1 VKNGHSGIKKKEE
14 WIVMAE
20 KGKAKRPKKNVKKRT
35 GQKKEDE
42 LRKAARLNEEH
53 NITITILSENE
64 NLPKEKILYKFS
76 KDISESGIKIQG
88 NVPLSVD
95 TLLKIDLTLGRLH
108 QKINALG
115 KVKWVE
121 FNTEDGTFEAGV
133 EFVDTSSEAIQKIE
147 DYILSKQKYTSLNPL
162 GVPFWI
168 FAKFNRAKSK

>member
-1 VKNGHSGIKKKEE
+1 
-14 WIVMAE
+14 MAE
-20 KGKAKRPKKNVKKRT
+20 KEKTKRPKKNVKKRT
-35 GQKKEDE
+35 GQKKEAE
-42 LRKAARLNEEH
+42 LRKAQRLSEEH
-53 NITITILSENE
+53 KITITIVSEGE

-76 KDISESGIKIQG
+76 KDISDSGIKIQG
-88 NVPLSVD
+88 NVPLPVD

-108 QKINALG
+108 KTITALG

-121 FNTEDGTFEAGV
+121 FNTEDGSFEAGV

-147 DYILSKQKYTSLNPL
+147 DYILSKQKFTSLNPL

>member
-1 VKNGHSGIKKKEE
+1 
-14 WIVMAE
+14 MDE

-35 GQKKEDE
+35 GRKKEDE
-42 LRKAARLNEEH
+42 LRKAERLNEEH
-53 NITITILSENE
+53 NITITILSEDE

-88 NVPLSVD
+88 NVPLPVD

-108 QKINALG
+108 QTITALG

-121 FNTEDGTFEAGV
+121 FNTEDGSFEAGV
-133 EFVDTSSEAIQKIE
+133 EFIDTSSEAIREIE
-147 DYILSKQKYTSLNPL
+147 DYILSKQKFTSVNPL

-168 FAKFNRAKSK
+168 FAKFNSAKSK

>member
-1 VKNGHSGIKKKEE
+1 
-14 WIVMAE
+14 MAE
-20 KGKAKRPKKNVKKRT
+20 KEKAKRPKKSENKRT

-42 LRKAARLNEEH
+42 LRKAERLNEEH
-53 NITITILSENE
+53 KITITIVSEDE
-64 NLPKEKILYKFS
+64 HLLKEKILYKFS

-115 KVKWVE
+115 KVKWIE
-121 FNTEDGTFEAGV
+121 FNTEDASFETGV

-147 DYILSKQKYTSLNPL
+147 DYILSKQKFTSLNPL

-168 FAKFNRAKSK
+168 FAKFNSAKLK